1 MKFKLILIFLL
12 IANLHFSQ
20 NANKAVVIEVI
31 YQHSLF
37 NNLFNYEASL
47 IVNDS
52 LGQYTV
58 NYLGE
63 TKEKDGIIF
72 KNQQDVYTNI
82 YNYKSKKSTEQKKLQ
97 NKEIIKSNWKSDFI
111 WQITKESKIINGYK
125 AIKAT
130 TDSYE
135 LKKNDNFYFGK
146 AIAWFT
152 TEIPIPLG
160 PARYSGLPGLILLV
174 EFENS
179 NASYSIKS
187 LKLGAKKPIKNI
199 TSGRLVSKSDILY
212 SK

>member
-187 LKLGAKKPIKNI
+187 LKFGAKKPIKNI

>member
-20 NANKAVVIEVI
+20 NANKAVAIEVI

-47 IVNDS
+47 ILNDS